1 MSRVAFISV
10 HGCPF
15 AKLGG
20 KDTGGM
26 NVYLLRVAKELTS
39 LGVGVDIYTR
49 SHNPH
54 DAEVF
59 EIGDDVRLV
68 HIDAGRLEESKEHLF
83 EFLPEF
89 LGNLHHFI
97 QRTGVVYDAV
107 HTHYWLSGWVG
118 SRFSHSLRIPHIVTF
133 HTLAEAKRQATTEEP
148 DVSARFSTEKEVA
161 NDADHVV
168 CFTEHEAGILVR
180 SYGVPRNSITIIPCG
195 VDTEMFSQG
204 DKMEARSRLGV
215 SDRHVILFVGRI
227 EPIKALGTL
236 IQAIELIEDKNSLKV
251 LVVGGDS
258 IGPEF
263 QRMELMCKS
272 LGIDNNVSF
281 VGSVPQMELAIYYNA
296 ADVLVV
302 PSKYESFGLVALEA
316 MSTGTPVIA
325 SRVGGLATIV
335 DDNKTGYLI
344 PWQCPEPFARKL
356 EILLANQSLLEA
368 MGREAYRS
376 AKEYSWSN
384 VGRRLASLYSA
395 AVLQRVGNV
404 R

>member
-15 AKLGG
+15 ARLGE

-26 NVYLLRVAKELTS
+26 NVYLLRVAKELAS

-59 EIGDDVRLV
+59 EMGDDVRLI
-68 HIDAGRLEESKEHLF
+68 HIDAGPLEESKEQLF
-83 EFLPEF
+83 DHLPEF
-89 LGNLHHFI
+89 LGNLQRFI
-97 QRTGVVYDAV
+97 QRIGVGYDAV
-107 HTHYWLSGWVG
+107 HSHYWLSGWVG
-118 SRFSHSLRIPHIVTF
+118 SRFSRTLEIPHIVTF
-133 HTLAEAKRQATTEEP
+133 HTLAEAKRQATSEEP
-148 DVSARFSTEKEVA
+148 DVSARFGTEKEVS
-161 NDADHVV
+161 NEADYVV
-168 CFTEHEAGILVR
+168 CFTEHEAGILRR
-180 SYGVPRNSITIIPCG
+180 SYGVPGNSISIVPCG
-195 VDTEMFSQG
+195 VDTEMFAPS
-204 DKMEARSRLGV
+204 DKVAARARLGV
-215 SDRHVILFVGRI
+215 TDQYVILFVGRI

-236 IQAIELIEDKNSLKV
+236 VQAVELIEDKNSLKV

-263 QRMELMCKS
+263 QRVQLMCSS
-272 LGIDNNVSF
+272 LGIENNVSF

-316 MSTGTPVIA
+316 MATGTPVIA

-335 DDNKTGYLI
+335 EDTKNGYLI

-356 EILLANQSLLEA
+356 DMLLANESLLEA

-395 AVLQRVGNV
+395 AILQRVGSAL
-404 R
+404 